1 MTRSRR
7 EVLAACGAG
16 MTALAGCS
24 GLDIGGDD
32 QTFDTAG
39 LGDLRRE
46 DVPRPPATFPV
57 SVPDAMVARHRD
69 RARELVDRVPARPEV
84 PNGAVAERFRRD
96 RESVLD
102 RLGEDGADASGPAG
116 DPLRPLDAARIVR
129 GEAAAV
135 EAAYRAATDAIT
147 PEAVADRRSELRSAL
162 FEFERDWTYRGDDPA
177 SAVVM
182 HRALEGLRLDA
193 RPGIAPDRPFPDDP
207 STDALRVGE
216 LVHRLEIGRAALS
229 DARRLRTR
237 YRERLSDPRPYRTAI
252 SVAADRIRRLSRQYS
267 RDLEGYTDP
276 DPEELPFD
284 RSVEGTPLERLYVR
298 AIDGVEIFRT
308 DAAEARHR
316 GDHATVVIEAGITRT
331 VLRALESIVADI
343 RNDRVTVPETVD
355 GVVETRREA
364 FEALESAW
372 STAPRALSTEVA
384 HWSQRLVYDSPD
396 RLSGPAYE
404 PNETPDAG
412 DAYDVWAIY
421 VTAARVAAA
430 VPRTVSEIRAA
441 LRTATA

>member
-84 PNGAVAERFRRD
+84 PNGAVAERLRRD

-102 RLGEDGADASGPAG
+102 RLGEDGADARGPAG

-147 PEAVADRRSELRSAL
+147 RTDVADRRSELRSAL

-177 SAVVM
+177 AAVVM

-267 RDLEGYTDP
+267 RELEGYTDP

-316 GDHATVVIEAGITRT
+316 GDHATVVIEAGITLT

-343 RNDRVTVPETVD
+343 RNDRVTVPETAD

-384 HWSQRLVYDSPD
+384 HWSQRLVYDVPD

>member
-1 MTRSRR
+1 
-7 EVLAACGAG
+7 

-32 QTFDTAG
+32 QTVDTAG

-84 PNGAVAERFRRD
+84 PNGAVAERLRRD

-102 RLGEDGADASGPAG
+102 RLGEDGVDARGPAG

-147 PEAVADRRSELRSAL
+147 RTDVADRRSELRSAL

-177 SAVVM
+177 AAVVM

-316 GDHATVVIEAGITRT
+316 GDHATVVIEAGITLT

-355 GVVETRREA
+355 GVVETGREA

-384 HWSQRLVYDSPD
+384 HWSQRLVYDVPD